1 MAALLHKLAGRGS
14 LQVDPAIQVD
24 RIEPSTSPRRWTV
37 TSQLRV
43 TALAADDGRLFSC
56 QAVHPTLE
64 NGPTS
69 LVASVTLSVLH
80 TPGPPIITGYDPSEV
95 LLAGERRTLSCKSS
109 GGNPRP
115 WVLWYRQGRL
125 LDDTTT
131 TLRAGGGVDDLEEV
145 QGVVNDHELAVTP
158 GEDGAVYECRVTS
171 DLLEFPLTSNVTLTV
186 YYAPSSLTIKGLT
199 QVEVGGA
206 VNLTCETSDSNPP
219 ASLTWTIQGE
229 VQEHSK
235 SVVGKDGSGGWVT
248 SSHLIHRTVTSNNQ
262 SEVTLECRA
271 LNPAIQEVI
280 KKTTV
285 VTIIRPAGR
294 PVFEAD
300 LNDDLMAGTSLDL
313 TCVSVGGHPPP
324 SIRVFKG
331 EEELATETRTEA
343 GLTRARLE
351 VELTPADNGVEVS
364 CQVDNPALSTPLHTA
379 STLSV
384 LFPPWDVSGRVT
396 PTTVEEGKVA
406 TLTCEASSSLP
417 ASNITWR
424 SQEARL
430 EGAILTTS
438 PGLFGGTD
446 AR

>member
-1 MAALLHKLAGRGS
+1 MQEALDLVPERRGFTWFLQLGENKSYVARLAPSAVGIMGWGDGAVVEVVEGTTLTLECVVTDGRPPPQAAWYRAG

-186 YYAPSSLTIKGLT
+186 Y
-199 QVEVGGA
+199 
-206 VNLTCETSDSNPP
+206 
-219 ASLTWTIQGE
+219 
-229 VQEHSK
+229 
-235 SVVGKDGSGGWVT
+235 WV
-248 SSHLIHRTVTSNNQ
+248 
-262 SEVTLECRA
+262 
-271 LNPAIQEVI
+271 
-280 KKTTV
+280 
-285 VTIIRPAGR
+285 
-294 PVFEAD
+294 
-300 LNDDLMAGTSLDL
+300 
-313 TCVSVGGHPPP
+313 
-324 SIRVFKG
+324 
-331 EEELATETRTEA
+331 
-343 GLTRARLE
+343 
-351 VELTPADNGVEVS
+351 
-364 CQVDNPALSTPLHTA
+364 
-379 STLSV
+379 
-384 LFPPWDVSGRVT
+384 
-396 PTTVEEGKVA
+396 
-406 TLTCEASSSLP
+406 
-417 ASNITWR
+417 
-424 SQEARL
+424 
-430 EGAILTTS
+430 
-438 PGLFGGTD
+438 
-446 AR
+446 